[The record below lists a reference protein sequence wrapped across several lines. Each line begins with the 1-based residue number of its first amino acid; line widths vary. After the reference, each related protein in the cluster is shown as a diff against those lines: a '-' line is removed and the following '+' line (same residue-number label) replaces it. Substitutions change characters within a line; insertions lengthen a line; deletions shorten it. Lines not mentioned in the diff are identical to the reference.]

1 MSKAA
6 WKRVKLGEVC
16 RIEKG
21 ATGIMKAIPGE
32 YPMVTLAAQ
41 RTSHNEY
48 QFDAKAII
56 VPLVSSTGHGHASM
70 KRIHYQE
77 GKFALGSILCA
88 LIPHDEQIVH
98 PHFLFTYLN
107 FAREQVFV
115 PLMRGAANVSLSVK
129 NIASVEILLPPLD
142 EQKRIAAHIE
152 RITACSQALR
162 HELATQKTLL
172 AKLREAIL
180 REAVQGKLTHQ
191 NPADEDARHLL
202 ARIKAEKAAKG
213 IKEKPLPPI
222 KPEDIPYQ
230 LPQGWVWC
238 RLGETTLYSEAG
250 KSWQCIER
258 PANGNE
264 WGIIKVSAITS
275 GQFLETENKFYS
287 ADAPPSVDA
296 RIFEGDFIITRA
308 SGSLE
313 LVGKSV
319 IVKGLHSNLLLS
331 DKTIR
336 FVFSD
341 SAYTQYI
348 NLFNTSAFARE
359 YFKKII
365 TATSTTMKNL
375 TREQMYMLPIPLPPL
390 AEQQRI
396 VAAVERLL
404 ERVSVLEREVLQEQE
419 TLGRLMQS
427 ALREAFGS
435 GTVENERGD
444 EHEI

>member
-32 YPMVTLAAQ
+32 YPMVTLAAD

-48 QFDAKAII
+48 QFDAKAVI

-191 NPADEDARHLL
+191 SADNEDASHLL

-213 IKEKPLPPI
+213 IKEKPLAPI
-222 KPEDIPYQ
+222 KPEEIPYQ

-238 RLGETTLYSEAG
+238 RLGEICEKIG
-250 KSWQCIER
+250 
-258 PANGNE
+258 
-264 WGIIKVSAITS
+264 
-275 GQFLETENKFYS
+275 
-287 ADAPPSVDA
+287 
-296 RIFEGDFIITRA
+296 
-308 SGSLE
+308 SGSTPRGGNAVYTKAGVKFLRSQNVYNDGLRLDDVVYISEEIHERMSGTKINPLDILLNITGGSIGRITIVPASFIDGNINQHVTIIRPVSTAFSDFVHKILLSPNYQEMILDEATGAGREGLPKNRLE
-313 LVGKSV
+313 L
-319 IVKGLHSNLLLS
+319 
-331 DKTIR
+331 
-336 FVFSD
+336 F
-341 SAYTQYI
+341 
-348 NLFNTSAFARE
+348 
-359 YFKKII
+359 
-365 TATSTTMKNL
+365 
-375 TREQMYMLPIPLPPL
+375 PIPLPPL
-390 AEQQRI
+390 AEQERI

-404 ERVSVLEREVLQEQE
+404 GRVSALEKEVLQEQV

-427 ALREAFGS
+427 ALREAFG
-435 GTVENERGD
+435 GGAVENERGD